1 MFLLLLATMPKNIL
15 YKLPDDKVKLM
26 IQKKCIF
33 HINIGDRLAIYCL
46 PETLMA
52 MTCPCGY
59 FNSCAQIHCDHLKKC
74 CLLYSSFKLGSDYDN
89 DNDNTLKN
97 EEQLNDRI
105 FPSISFKSY
114 QELQSKPNTFTYGGK
129 FIVYCHHTY
138 EYICPCGYYCNN
150 YYNFHNY
157 HIKRKKDK
165 CDYIIN
171 NYYQV
176 NTVSSLLFE
185 PDLLSNNDGTSQLLP
200 QKKKSRLL
208 THHPPSNNRSNN
220 TVVEEQQQQQQEEE
234 EENICNKEEAKN
246 IDEKDA
252 NDNTGADV
260 DKGYESWTEGNW
272 CLLLPTGSSSTPTTV
287 KIRTEQQQH

>member
-1 MFLLLLATMPKNIL
+1 MFLLLLATMTKNIL

-52 MTCPCGY
+52 MTCPCGF
-59 FNSCAQIHCDHLKKC
+59 FNSCAQIHCSHLKKC

-89 DNDNTLKN
+89 DNDNTVKN
-97 EEQLNDRI
+97 EEQLNDKI

-138 EYICPCGYYCNN
+138 EYICPCGYYCDN
-150 YYNFHNY
+150 YYNFHTY

-165 CDYIIN
+165 CDYVIN
-171 NYYQV
+171 NYYRV
-176 NTVSSLLFE
+176 NTLSSLLFE
-185 PDLLSNNDGTSQLLP
+185 PVLLSNNAGTN
-200 QKKKSRLL
+200 
-208 THHPPSNNRSNN
+208 SNKRPCIEPNLNVN
-220 TVVEEQQQQQQEEE
+220 TVDAVADNDVDKQEEE
-234 EENICNKEEAKN
+234 EENICNEEEATNLDK
-246 IDEKDA
+246 KDA
-252 NDNTGADV
+252 GDNTDADV